1 MNTIIKIIISAF
13 AVIITSYILP
23 GVKVDGFLTA
33 LIVAVV
39 LSILDSF
46 VKPILVLLTIP
57 ATFFTFGLF
66 LLVINAAI
74 IMFTSRLVTGFNVD
88 GFWWALAFSVIL
100 SIIRALIESFDKKE
114 RNTQAHHN

>member
-39 LSILDSF
+39 LSVLDSF

-57 ATFFTFGLF
+57 VTFFSFGLF
-66 LLVINAAI
+66 LLVINAVI
-74 IMFTSRLVTGFNVD
+74 ILFTSRLVTGFHVD
-88 GFWWALAFSVIL
+88 GFWWALAFSIIL
-100 SIIRALIESFDKKE
+100 SVIRALLESFNKKDE
-114 RNTQAHHN
+114 YKRTNPN

>member
-1 MNTIIKIIISAF
+1 MNTLIKIIISAF

-23 GVKVDGFLTA
+23 GVKVDGFLNA

-39 LSILDSF
+39 LSILNSF

-74 IMFTSRLVTGFNVD
+74 IMFTSRLITGFQVD
-88 GFWWALAFSVIL
+88 GFWWALAFSIIL
-100 SIIRALIESFDKKE
+100 SVIRALLESIDKKDE
-114 RNTQAHHN
+114 YTRTRHN